1 MVEDDEEE
9 DEDDD
14 DDDDDDDVGDR
25 DDPLGNGI
33 DSVSWLPTVIGGKD
47 KATST
52 ATREVSLS
60 PR

>member
-14 DDDDDDDVGDR
+14 DDDDDVVGDR
-25 DDPLGNGI
+25 DDPLGIGI

-52 ATREVSLS
+52 QTREVSLS